1 MVFAFDFNRT
11 IGVFDALVKIAIND
25 VVTIRNQKIL
35 GICVIVLKF
44 PEIICG
50 SANVGVCLFG

>member
-1 MVFAFDFNRT
+1 MVFALNFNRT
-11 IGVFDALVKIAIND
+11 IGVFDAFVKIAIND
-25 VVTIRNQKIL
+25 IVTIRNQNIL
-35 GICVIVLKF
+35 GICVVVLKF